1 MAREKKS
8 SVYYSDI
15 FTKEMCEFYR
25 KNPVRFVEDLI
36 FQRNPDYFL
45 SDQQKQFLNSF
56 VSKRKRIAVK
66 SGKGVGKTSSVSFL
80 IIWFLCCFDNP
91 KIVCSA
97 PTAATLYSALW
108 SEIALWLNRSAV
120 KDIFDHTATKLYLKE
135 EPKTWYCE
143 PRTAKDPISMQGI
156 HQENLLIIVD
166 EASGLRQD
174 IFESLDTTLTGK
186 NNKLCL
192 IGNPNLVTGPF
203 AESFGKFSDRWVNLT
218 FSALDSPFVTR
229 DQIDYYEQKY
239 GKNHDLYKVN
249 ILGEF
254 PSGSP
259 ESFLKLSDINAAIA
273 RYDLVE
279 ASGEFEIGLDV
290 ARYGDDST
298 VLYYRRGFKV
308 FPPKV
313 LDQNS
318 IPEAAQLV
326 LTTVEEIRKKY
337 NYNNKI
343 RVKVDETGLGCLTR
357 NTQVLT
363 VDGWKNASSLVS
375 GDKLYSKNSSGN
387 VVIEEVINNIE
398 REETRILRVGDMEFS
413 WSHLLPYKTRK
424 EHRFI
429 LNNWEKILENKYI
442 YLDNLWNWEGIHS
455 DFHLDELRVTVPN
468 GGTRICNKELN
479 VDSKTFAS
487 FIGWFVSE
495 GCTSGISEIRISQR
509 KDTHRKE
516 IEEILSKICY
526 WKRKNNDYIIFN
538 KNLCEWLKRECYVS
552 GTERGAYRKKVPS
565 WVKMN
570 DKETIES
577 FLTSFRNG
585 DGTIHHGTN
594 EYFTTSKTLSDDLLE
609 CIYKVGRY
617 ANKLIKQL
625 AGSKSMIEGRVLTR
639 KVDCYCIYE
648 YKNPSIGTT
657 TIDKIEYYDNV
668 YNITITGDTKLFY
681 TRTKFNNKAYWTHN
695 GGAVDLLLLD
705 RDHNIEVIGCN
716 NGGKGDERYHNEI
729 SCMWGLFRDY
739 LCNIGLP
746 EDTILVEEL
755 SSRNWKLSNTGK
767 TVIEPKTDF
776 KKRYGSSPDRSDALM
791 LCFYNKQSEKTIIK
805 NFDPLDDHLIKDR
818 VEYLGEDRYGSLF
831 YGRDVSSSMIY
842 ASWNGSRLYVY
853 DEHVSMDAVINVIS
867 NILSHGKL
875 SRLIGNDRMFNV
887 KGDDL
892 SSKFRRYGVNIYE
905 NFAFNEISAIE
916 TLNNMI
922 TQRRIVFNRNCVKMI
937 EQLSSWKM
945 ENSRYDMEDKYGL
958 CYSLLYL
965 ISELKYK
972 IENKTQIYCDP
983 IAIAN
988 SYGYTQPSSNENK
1001 HWMLF

>member
-15 FTKEMCEFYR
+15 FTKEMPAFYR
-25 KNPVRFVEDLI
+25 KNPVRFVYDII
-36 FQRNPDYFL
+36 FQRNPEYFL
-45 SDQQKQFLNSF
+45 SDQQKQFLNVF
-56 VSKRKRIAVK
+56 VSQRKRISVK

-143 PRTAKDPISMQGI
+143 PRTAKDPISMQGL
-156 HQENLLIIVD
+156 HQENMLIIVD

-174 IFESLDTTLTGK
+174 IFESLDTTLTMK

-203 AESFGKFSDRWVNLT
+203 AETFGKFSGRWVNLSL
-218 FSALDSPFVTR
+218 SALDSPFVTR
-229 DQIDYYEQKY
+229 DQIEYYEQKY

-249 ILGEF
+249 VLGEF

-259 ESFLKLSDINAAIA
+259 EAFLKLSDINAAIA

-298 VLYYRRGFKV
+298 VLYYRRGLKV

-318 IPEAAQLV
+318 VPEAAQLV
-326 LTTVEEIRKKY
+326 LSTVEEIRSKF

-343 RVKVDETGLGCLTR
+343 RVKVDETGLG
-357 NTQVLT
+357 
-363 VDGWKNASSLVS
+363 
-375 GDKLYSKNSSGN
+375 
-387 VVIEEVINNIE
+387 
-398 REETRILRVGDMEFS
+398 
-413 WSHLLPYKTRK
+413 
-424 EHRFI
+424 
-429 LNNWEKILENKYI
+429 
-442 YLDNLWNWEGIHS
+442 
-455 DFHLDELRVTVPN
+455 
-468 GGTRICNKELN
+468 
-479 VDSKTFAS
+479 
-487 FIGWFVSE
+487 
-495 GCTSGISEIRISQR
+495 
-509 KDTHRKE
+509 
-516 IEEILSKICY
+516 
-526 WKRKNNDYIIFN
+526 
-538 KNLCEWLKRECYVS
+538 
-552 GTERGAYRKKVPS
+552 
-565 WVKMN
+565 
-570 DKETIES
+570 
-577 FLTSFRNG
+577 
-585 DGTIHHGTN
+585 
-594 EYFTTSKTLSDDLLE
+594 
-609 CIYKVGRY
+609 
-617 ANKLIKQL
+617 
-625 AGSKSMIEGRVLTR
+625 AGV
-639 KVDCYCIYE
+639 
-648 YKNPSIGTT
+648 
-657 TIDKIEYYDNV
+657 
-668 YNITITGDTKLFY
+668 
-681 TRTKFNNKAYWTHN
+681 
-695 GGAVDLLLLD
+695 VDLLVLD
-705 RDHNIEVIGCN
+705 REHNIEVIGCN
-716 NGGKGDERYHNEI
+716 NGGKGDERFHNEI

-746 EDTILVEEL
+746 EDSTLVEEL
-755 SSRNWKLSNTGK
+755 SSRNWKLSNVGK

-805 NFDPLDDHLIKDR
+805 NFDPLDSHLIKDR

-831 YGRDVSSSMIY
+831 YGRDVSSSLVY
-842 ASWNGSRLYVY
+842 ATWNGTRLYVY

-867 NILSHGKL
+867 NILGHGKL
-875 SRLIGNDRMFNV
+875 NRLVGNDRMFNV

-922 TQRRIVFNRNCVKMI
+922 TQRKIIFSRNCTKMI

-958 CYSLLYL
+958 CYALLYL

-972 IENKTQIYCDP
+972 IDNKVQTYYDP
-983 IAIAN
+983 IVIAN
-988 SYGYTQPSSNENK
+988 SYGYTQPSSNKND